1 LIISLRKFLW
11 RSLVGFCWGVF
22 SISLPVSAAELETT
36 QVFISNG
43 QLEYVGELDDGANQ
57 RLFDLY
63 EKLANKPTLL
73 SIRSPG
79 GEVNTGMALGAWV
92 YAHQL
97 NVRVLEFCLSSC
109 ANYVFTAAKQKIVSN
124 FAVVGYHGGPGDV
137 KNLKFD
143 AKTEALLST
152 LGPEA
157 RKTMMDDFAKTIRL
171 DGQREVAYFRK
182 IGVRSDISSLGQDDQ
197 YEKFTSGAA
206 GWTYSQEDFALL
218 GVRNITVIN
227 PPWKPGGLLHGIVF
241 ATIPVSK
248 IPAPPRP

>member
-1 LIISLRKFLW
+1 M
-11 RSLVGFCWGVF
+11 
-22 SISLPVSAAELETT
+22 SASGLETT

-63 EKLANKPTLL
+63 EKLANKPTTL

-79 GEVNTGMALGAWV
+79 GDVNTGMDLGAWV
-92 YAHQL
+92 YSHKL

-124 FAVVGYHGGPGDV
+124 FAVVGYHGGSGNL
-137 KNLKFD
+137 KKLKFD
-143 AKTEALLST
+143 EKTEAMLST
-152 LGPEA
+152 LSPEA

-171 DGQREVAYFRK
+171 NGQREVAYFRK
-182 IGVRSDISSLGQDDQ
+182 IGVRSDISSIGQQNQ
-197 YEKFTSGAA
+197 YEKYTVGAA

-218 GVRNITVIN
+218 GVRNISVIN
-227 PPWKPGGLLHGIVF
+227 PPWKPGSNLHELVF
-241 ATIPVSK
+241 ATIPLSK
-248 IPAPPRP
+248 IPTPPRPDKFDN

>member
-1 LIISLRKFLW
+1 MSSLRKFPRRL
-11 RSLVGFCWGVF
+11 LVCFYWGVF
-22 SISLPVSAAELETT
+22 SLSLPALAAELETT
-36 QVFISNG
+36 QVFLSNG
-43 QLEYVGELDDGANQ
+43 QLEYVGDLDDGANQ

-63 EKLANKPTLL
+63 EKLADKPTML
-73 SIRSPG
+73 SIRSRG

-92 YAHQL
+92 YSHHL

-124 FAVVGYHGGPGDV
+124 FAVVGYHGGPGDL

-143 AKTEALLST
+143 AKIEAMLST
-152 LGPEA
+152 LTPEA
-157 RKTMMDDFAKTIRL
+157 RKTMMDELTTTIRL
-171 DGQREVAYFRK
+171 YGQREVAYFQK
-182 IGVRSDISSLGQDDQ
+182 IGVRSDISSLGQNDQ
-197 YEKFTSGAA
+197 YEKFTVGAS

-227 PPWKPGGLLHGIVF
+227 PPWKPGSTLHELIF

-248 IPAPPRP
+248 IPAPPLP

>member
-1 LIISLRKFLW
+1 MIAALRKLP
-11 RSLVGFCWGVF
+11 RQLLVGFYLSVVWT
-22 SISLPVSAAELETT
+22 SLPVLAAELETT

-43 QLEYVGELDDGANQ
+43 QLEYVGDLNDGANQ

-63 EKLANKPTLL
+63 EKLPNKPTML
-73 SIRSPG
+73 SIRSLG

-92 YAHQL
+92 YSHQL

-124 FAVVGYHGGPGDV
+124 FAVVGYHGGPGDL
-137 KNLKFD
+137 KKLKFD
-143 AKTEALLST
+143 AKTDDMLST

-157 RKTMMDDFAKTIRL
+157 RKTMMNDFARTIKI
-171 DGQREVAYFRK
+171 DGQREVAYFQK

-197 YEKFTSGAA
+197 YEKFTAGAA

-227 PPWKPGGLLHGIVF
+227 PPWKPASILHEIVF
-241 ATIPVSK
+241 ATIPVPK
-248 IPAPPRP
+248 ITASPLP